1 MTTSQ
6 RGFTLV
12 ELMITTAILA
22 MFSATA
28 LGLAVRSKQE
38 HAMVSSY
45 QRDLLEC
52 RAVLRSIEANVRA
65 ADRVAVAPDRM
76 ELAIAAQRVVYQV
89 VDGQLYLRDE
99 QGERVLAHCIE
110 RLHVTS
116 RGALVELTLKVRSQK
131 RVAARR
137 SATLV
142 TRVTMRNWE
151 GPK

>member
-1 MTTSQ
+1 MTASQ

-52 RAVLRSIEANVRA
+52 RAVLRNIEADVRA
-65 ADRVAVAPDRM
+65 AHRVAVAPDRM
-76 ELAIAAQRVVYQV
+76 ELTIAAQRVVYHV
-89 VDGQLYLRDE
+89 ADGQLCLIDE
-99 QGERVLAHCIE
+99 QGEQVLAHCIE
-110 RLHVTS
+110 SLLVTN
-116 RGALVELTLKVRSQK
+116 RGSLVELTLKVRSQK
-131 RVAARR
+131 REAARR

-151 GPK
+151 GEK